1 MRKSGKLKLKEA
13 NCVMLKLCLRIACS
27 HAFLSGALPEPTL
40 EVVWIA
46 RYFFCPCLTKGND
59 YG

>member
-1 MRKSGKLKLKEA
+1 M
-13 NCVMLKLCLRIACS
+13 MLMLCLCIACI

-46 RYFFCPCLTKGND
+46 RYFFVLA
-59 YG
+59 